1 MTMIS
6 VLGGHVCLSV
16 KDVFMRLLRTVSWSY
31 ILVCLYSLVELYIIS
46 FFTDFLRAIYN
57 TNVTYTRVVW
67 EASMYRKYK

>member
-67 EASMYRKYK
+67 EALMYRKYK